1 MNSIKVAVLPELTKF
16 ILVFLFSIS
25 MLALTGC
32 NDKLGTLADKI
43 PDAENLL
50 FTSDGRLF
58 ITASEHVYEYTN
70 AKGAEL
76 VLHTANAEFLGMA
89 QVGNYLYVVRS
100 TMRVKPFQQLDIA
113 NLLQQGLAQYLFNT
127 FSDLIMNKEL
137 LRADLTQTSLNFLPV
152 YTLKNMFLPNGMA
165 ADSSGNLYIADET
178 FLSIGQIVKVTIS
191 GNNFSQETWLSTSNG
206 VCSPNGMSIRDNTL
220 YFTDFKMSTL
230 KAMVKKVDI
239 INGRPGSVSTL
250 YSQTGLFD
258 DLEAGNYKGVDGIV
272 VANFA
277 KGSLLLLDKNGKL
290 VSEILKGELDFPSS
304 VRIGKGSMFNSDDLI
319 ITEKGILMEK
329 ESNIGNKVSLLQ
341 GN

>member
-1 MNSIKVAVLPELTKF
+1 MNSIRFAVSRNVTKF
-16 ILVFLFSIS
+16 ILVLLVSVS

-32 NDKLGTLADKI
+32 NDKLGTLADNI

-70 AKGAEL
+70 ARGAEL
-76 VLHTANAEFLGMA
+76 VLHTVNSEFLGMA
-89 QVGNYLYVVRS
+89 QVGNYLYVIRS
-100 TMRVKPFQQLDIA
+100 TYRIKPAQTFNLA

-137 LRADLTQTSLNFLPV
+137 LRADLTQTSLTFLPV

-165 ADSSGNLYIADET
+165 SDNAGNLYIADET
-178 FLSIGQIVKVTIS
+178 FISIGQIVKITIS

-239 INGRPGSVSTL
+239 INGRPGTVSTL

-304 VRIGKGSMFNSDDLI
+304 VAIGKGGMFTSNDLI